1 MWFIVNAVNKTH
13 RTFPGNQDRSLNGVF
28 NIQCDIT
35 LNEALICCDRI

>member
-1 MWFIVNAVNKTH
+1 MWFIVNVVNKTH

-35 LNEALICCDRI
+35 AKRSFDML